1 MKTKL
6 SFMIL
11 PVLLMLVGSSGGL
24 FKKLIEGDEN
34 SVKDYKLLGK
44 WSAYE
49 YYDNNIH
56 PLGQNTDVDYS
67 QINQIAKLIHYSS
80 QELPCPTEISKIEQ
94 RMDYF
99 KINFMED
106 AEAEI
111 TEKQYK
117 KLNSYD
123 SKCINT
129 VYDESF
135 KDVIKTNWI
144 LNTEDSLLIFNDS
157 KKGTATQFKITHF
170 VNGEL
175 HLSFKENNDYI
186 FVKLHKD

>member
-24 FKKLIEGDEN
+24 FKKLIVGDEN

-49 YYDNNIH
+49 YYDNNIN

-67 QINQIAKLIHYSS
+67 QINQIDKLINYSS

-94 RMDYF
+94 RMEYF

-106 AEAEI
+106 GKAEI
-111 TEKQYK
+111 SEKQYK

-129 VYDESF
+129 VYDESS
-135 KDVIKTNWI
+135 KEAIKATWK
-144 LNTEDSLLIFNDS
+144 LDPEDSLLIFNDS
-157 KKGTATQFKITHF
+157 KKGSPTQFKIAHF